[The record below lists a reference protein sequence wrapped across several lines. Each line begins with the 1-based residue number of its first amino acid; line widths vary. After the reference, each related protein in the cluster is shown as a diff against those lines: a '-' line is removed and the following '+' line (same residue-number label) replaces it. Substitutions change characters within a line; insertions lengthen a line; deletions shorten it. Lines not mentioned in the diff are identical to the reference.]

1 MSGLEREV
9 LTHRLTTPTCIL
21 HGYPDPS
28 WLSFLLAG
36 VHDSRANF
44 LRGAREQSG
53 AGTKQGTYVRLC
65 SKMFDDSPH
74 HSYAVVVANSL
85 AQLTQI
91 LGIGDAPDAAT

>member
-1 MSGLEREV
+1 MTNGSTFCAELENKV
-9 LTHRLTTPTCIL
+9 
-21 HGYPDPS
+21 S
-28 WLSFLLAG
+28 
-36 VHDSRANF
+36 
-44 LRGAREQSG
+44 Q
-53 AGTKQGTYVRLC
+53 GTKQGTYVRLC